1 MIKFNRFPGGKPKCF
16 TLSYDDGN
24 VADRRLVESINRYGV
39 RATFHLNSGL
49 LDTSNRIS
57 ESEVRTL
64 YQGHEVSTHSATH
77 PNLTAIPV
85 SEALQELTR
94 DRAKLEEISGGIVRG
109 MSYPYGQ
116 YNDMLLSAMQSA
128 GICYS
133 RTTASTHGYG
143 WPQNFLTW
151 HPTCHHK
158 EGLEAARTFMQAPR
172 IGGLLYI
179 WGHSYEF
186 NRDNNWELLE
196 EICRTVTTDGGE
208 EWYQKADSVWLA
220 TNIEIYEYITAV
232 RSLVV
237 SMDGKIVHNPSATDV
252 WVDAEG
258 EPVQIPAGTT
268 MHL

>member
-1 MIKFNRFPGGKPKCF
+1 MIRFNYFPGGKPKCF

-24 VADRRLVESINRYGV
+24 VADRRLVEIINRYGV

-49 LDTSNRIS
+49 LGKAGYVSRD
-57 ESEVRTL
+57 EVCAL
-64 YQGHEVSTHSATH
+64 YRGHEISTHSATH
-77 PNLTAIPV
+77 PDLTSIPLT
-85 SEALQELTR
+85 EALRDVTR
-94 DRAKLEEISGGIVRG
+94 DRAALEEISGGIVRG

-116 YNDMLLSAMQSA
+116 YNDAVLSALKSA

-133 RTTASTHGYG
+133 RTVSATRGYG

-158 EGLEAARTFMQAPR
+158 DGAETARTFMQTPR

-186 NRDNNWELLE
+186 NNDDNWELLE
-196 EICRTVTTDGGE
+196 EICRIVTTDSGG

-237 SMDGKIVHNPSATDV
+237 SMDGKTAHNPTATDV
-252 WVDAEG
+252 WVEAVDG
-258 EPVQIPAGTT
+258 PRQIPAGSTVR
-268 MHL
+268 L